1 MGVLVLFIKHV
12 LNTCCMP
19 GPGKMAGATEV
30 KKESQG
36 HYCLG
41 VFMLAEPTVTMK

>member
-1 MGVLVLFIKHV
+1 MFTKHGVEHLLYAR
-12 LNTCCMP
+12 P
-19 GPGKMAGATEV
+19 WKMAGAMEV